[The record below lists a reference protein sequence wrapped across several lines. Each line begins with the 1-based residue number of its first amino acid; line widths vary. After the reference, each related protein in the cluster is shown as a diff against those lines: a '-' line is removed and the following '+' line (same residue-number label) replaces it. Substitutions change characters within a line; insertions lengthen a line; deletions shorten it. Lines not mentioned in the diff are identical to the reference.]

1 MIKSI
6 IIDCAD
12 LDRQATFWAA
22 ATGYQSTGADGH
34 YAVLVHP
41 DRSHPRLLLQRVP
54 EPKTAKN
61 RVHLDLGADD
71 LPAEVERLVALGASQ
86 GQSHQEYDAIWT
98 VLTDPEGNEFCVC
111 ARAPAADP
119 RSQRPESASA

>member
-12 LDRQATFWAA
+12 LDRQAAFWAA
-22 ATGYQSTGADGH
+22 ATGYRHVGADGH
-34 YAVLVHP
+34 YAVLLHP
-41 DRSHPRLLLQRVP
+41 DKSHPRLLLQKVP

-86 GQSHQEYDAIWT
+86 GQSYQEYDAIWT
-98 VLTDPEGNEFCVC
+98 VMTDPEGNEFCVC
-111 ARAPAADP
+111 ARARTVDP
-119 RSQRPESASA
+119 RSRRREGASA

>member
-22 ATGYQSTGADGH
+22 ATGYQDAGADGH
-34 YAVLVHP
+34 YAVLVHS
-41 DRSHPRLLLQRVP
+41 DRSQPRLLLQRVP
-54 EPKTAKN
+54 ELKTAKN

-119 RSQRPESASA
+119 RSRRPEGASA